1 MCLTVLAFCLVNLLL
16 QFVSECSCNS
26 LLLLKQRLRLE
37 HLFQYEVS
45 QCLQSAS
52 FLSPGLWSVPTSIT
66 DIDDITVRP
75 KSLISVRSVAK
86 SIAFATSP
94 AGLIDVVRNMHI
106 QQPLPWTIEY
116 ECLTPLESEAPVL
129 KNGRHNNDEETQTDN
144 NIQDDIGQ
152 TLQSPSSQGSTP
164 DITIEETV
172 QQRSVPTVDRK
183 SFSSKTLFCSLS
195 QCINGAPAL
204 DTREAKVFYYVF
216 ETQKGFH
223 FGSST
228 EPLNSSDVR
237 YKNVDKSIG
246 KITPV
251 VSQASAPQLGMKE
264 LWAGRPFIFSAAL
277 NIEIAGAVMNI
288 LQAKLRAKQSEK
300 QSETVS
306 EGKGEGT
313 AGAGAGTA
321 DRVFT
326 VLDPCCGSG
335 TTLLVARR

>member
-1 MCLTVLAFCLVNLLL
+1 MRWTILAYCLVNLLL
-16 QFVSECSCNS
+16 EFVSECSCNS

-37 HLFQYEVS
+37 HLFHYEIS

-66 DIDDITVRP
+66 DIDNITVRP

-94 AGLIDVVRNMHI
+94 AGLIDVVRSMHI

-116 ECLTPLESEAPVL
+116 ECLTPLESEAPAL
-129 KNGRHNNDEETQTDN
+129 KNEGHNNGEVTQTDN

-152 TLQSPSSQGSTP
+152 TLQSPFSQRSTP
-164 DITIEETV
+164 DIDREETG
-172 QQRSVPTVDRK
+172 QRRSVPSVDRK

-204 DTREAKVFYYVF
+204 DTREAEVFYYIF

-223 FGSST
+223 LGSST
-228 EPLNSSDVR
+228 ESLNSLDVR
-237 YKNVDKSIG
+237 SKSVDKSIG
-246 KITPV
+246 KITAG
-251 VSQASAPQLGMKE
+251 VSQASAAQLGVKE

-288 LQAKLRAKQSEK
+288 LQAKLRAKQSD
-300 QSETVS
+300 SVS
-306 EGKGEGT
+306 EGKGEGSVGT
-313 AGAGAGTA
+313 EAGSA

>member
-1 MCLTVLAFCLVNLLL
+1 MRWTILAYYLVNLLI

-37 HLFQYEVS
+37 HLFHYEVS

-52 FLSPGLWSVPTSIT
+52 FLSTGLWSVPTSIT
-66 DIDDITVRP
+66 DIDDITVHP

-94 AGLIDVVRNMHI
+94 AGLIDVVRSMHI
-106 QQPLPWTIEY
+106 EQPLPWTIEY
-116 ECLTPLESEAPVL
+116 ECLTPLEGEAPVL
-129 KNGRHNNDEETQTDN
+129 KNERHNNGEVTQTDN
-144 NIQDDIGQ
+144 NIQDDIGR
-152 TLQSPSSQGSTP
+152 TKQSPFSQGSTL
-164 DITIEETV
+164 DVAVEKKG

-195 QCINGAPAL
+195 QCISGAPAL
-204 DTREAKVFYYVF
+204 DTREAKVFYYIF
-216 ETQKGFH
+216 ETQIGFH
-223 FGSST
+223 FGSSI
-228 EPLNSSDVR
+228 EPLNSLDVR
-237 YKNVDKSIG
+237 SKSMDKSIG
-246 KITPV
+246 KIIPG
-251 VSQASAPQLGMKE
+251 VSQASAPELGLKE

-288 LQAKLRAKQSEK
+288 LQAKLRAKQSE
-300 QSETVS
+300 TVS
-306 EGKGEGT
+306 EGKGEGIAV
-313 AGAGAGTA
+313 AGAA

-335 TTLLVARR
+335 TTLLVGRR

>member
-1 MCLTVLAFCLVNLLL
+1 MRWSILAHCLVNLLL

-37 HLFQYEVS
+37 HLFHYEVS

-52 FLSPGLWSVPTSIT
+52 LLSPGLWSVPTSIT

-116 ECLTPLESEAPVL
+116 ECLTPLESVAPLL
-129 KNGRHNNDEETQTDN
+129 KNEIHNNDEETQTDKK
-144 NIQDDIGQ
+144 IQDDIGQ
-152 TLQSPSSQGSTP
+152 TMQSHFILGSTP
-164 DITIEETV
+164 DIATEEMG
-172 QQRSVPTVDRK
+172 QKRSVPTVDRK

-204 DTREAKVFYYVF
+204 DTREAKLFYYIF

-228 EPLNSSDVR
+228 EPLNSLDARS
-237 YKNVDKSIG
+237 KSVDKRIG
-246 KITPV
+246 KITAG
-251 VSQASAPQLGMKE
+251 VSQASAAQLGVKE

-288 LQAKLRAKQSEK
+288 LLAKLRAKQSER
-300 QSETVS
+300 VS
-306 EGKGEGT
+306 EGKREDS

>member
-1 MCLTVLAFCLVNLLL
+1 
-16 QFVSECSCNS
+16 
-26 LLLLKQRLRLE
+26 LE
-37 HLFQYEVS
+37 HLFHYEVT
-45 QCLQSAS
+45 QCLESARY
-52 FLSPGLWSVPTSIT
+52 LSPGLWSVPTSIT
-66 DIDDITVRP
+66 DINDITVRP

-116 ECLTPLESEAPVL
+116 ECLTPLESEAPL
-129 KNGRHNNDEETQTDN
+129 LNNERHNNGEVTQTDN
-144 NIQDDIGQ
+144 NIQDDIDQ
-152 TLQSPSSQGSTP
+152 TFQSPFGQGSAP
-164 DITIEETV
+164 VIAIEKTG

-195 QCINGAPAL
+195 QCISGAPAL
-204 DTREAKVFYYVF
+204 DTREAKVFYYIF

-228 EPLNSSDVR
+228 EPLNSLDVR
-237 YKNVDKSIG
+237 SKSVDKSIG
-246 KITPV
+246 KSTPG
-251 VSQASAPQLGMKE
+251 VSQTSAPQLGVKE

-288 LQAKLRAKQSEK
+288 LRAKLRAK

-306 EGKGEGT
+306 EGKGEGS
-313 AGAGAGTA
+313 AGAGAA

>member
-1 MCLTVLAFCLVNLLL
+1 MRWTILAYCLVLLL
-16 QFVSECSCNS
+16 QFISECSCNS

-37 HLFQYEVS
+37 HLFHYEVS

-52 FLSPGLWSVPTSIT
+52 FLAPGLWSVPTSIT

-75 KSLISVRSVAK
+75 KSLISVRYVAK

-106 QQPLPWTIEY
+106 EQPLPWTIEY

-129 KNGRHNNDEETQTDN
+129 KNGRQSTDEETQTDN
-144 NIQDDIGQ
+144 NIQYDIDQ
-152 TLQSPSSQGSTP
+152 TLQSHLSQASTL
-164 DITIEETV
+164 DIAVKETG
-172 QQRSVPTVDRK
+172 QQRSVPSVDRK

-204 DTREAKVFYYVF
+204 DTREAKVFYYIL

-228 EPLNSSDVR
+228 EPLNSLDVR
-237 YKNVDKSIG
+237 SKSVDKSIG
-246 KITPV
+246 KITAG
-251 VSQASAPQLGMKE
+251 VSQASAPELGVKE

-288 LQAKLRAKQSEK
+288 LQAKLRAKQSE
-300 QSETVS
+300 SES
-306 EGKGEGT
+306 EGEGKGEGSV
-313 AGAGAGTA
+313 GAGAGTA